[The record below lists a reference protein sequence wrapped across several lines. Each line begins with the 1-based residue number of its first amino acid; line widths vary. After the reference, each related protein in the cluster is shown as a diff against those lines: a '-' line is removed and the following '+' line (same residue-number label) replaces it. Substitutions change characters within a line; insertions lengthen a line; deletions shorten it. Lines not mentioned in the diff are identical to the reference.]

1 MKNMTLSN
9 IAKACEGELYLPEGF
24 SDREVDNI
32 TIDSR
37 TVSEGSLFVPVV
49 GARVDG
55 HTFIA
60 QVYDAGAVCTL
71 TERDLTE
78 EEKSVN
84 KPYIKVKSS
93 LLAIKQI
100 AAFYRNQLD
109 IKFIGITGS
118 VGKTSTKEII
128 SSVLDVKYNVLKT
141 QGNFNN
147 EIGVPLTIFR
157 IRDEHEIAVIEMGIN
172 SFGEMTRLSEIV
184 RPDIAVITN
193 IGVCH
198 LENLI
203 DRDGVLKA
211 KTEMFNNL
219 NDNAFVVLN
228 GDDDKLSTISEVDGT
243 KPIFYGIDN
252 KCEVYADNI
261 SSRGLKG
268 IECDLHIDNNVINV
282 LVPVPGKHM
291 LYNAMTATIIGNKLG
306 LNSEE
311 IKKGI
316 EKMETISGRFNIIEK
331 DDLTII
337 DDCYNANP
345 VSMKA
350 SLDVLNQ
357 ADTRKVAILGDMFEL
372 GEDEVRLHEEI
383 GRHIE
388 ETDIDVVICVGKL
401 SQNIKPQGK
410 TVYYFNTL
418 DDFFGRI
425 EELIFSKDTILIK
438 ASHGM
443 DFVKIVNYFKNF
455 F

>member
-1 MKNMTLSN
+1 MKNMTLGN
-9 IAKACEGELYLPEGF
+9 IAKACEGKLVLPEGF
-24 SDREVDNI
+24 VDNEVDNI

-37 TVSEGSLFVPVV
+37 AVTEGSLFIPIV

-55 HTFIA
+55 HSFISK
-60 QVYDAGAVCTL
+60 VYEDGAVCTL
-71 TERDLTE
+71 TERELTE
-78 EEKSVN
+78 EEKSAN
-84 KPYIKVKSS
+84 KPYIIVESS
-93 LLAIKQI
+93 LVAIKQI

-109 IKFIGITGS
+109 IKFVGITGS

-128 SSVLDVKYNVLKT
+128 SSVLDTKFNVLKT

-157 IRDEHEIAVIEMGIN
+157 IREEHEIAVVEMGIN
-172 SFGEMTRLSEIV
+172 NFGEMDRLSTIV
-184 RPDIAVITN
+184 RPDIGVITN

-219 NDNAFVVLN
+219 NNDAIIVLN
-228 GDDDKLSTISEVDGT
+228 GDDDKLATVNNVNGS

-252 KCEVYADNI
+252 KCEVFADNI
-261 SSRGLKG
+261 NSKGLKG
-268 IECDLHIDNNVINV
+268 IQCDLHLDEDVINV
-282 LVPVPGKHM
+282 LVPVPGRHM
-291 LYNAMTATIIGNKLG
+291 VYNAMTAAIIGKKLG
-306 LNSEE
+306 LTNEE
-311 IKKGI
+311 IKRGI

-331 DDLTII
+331 DDITVI

-372 GEDEVRLHEEI
+372 GDDEVKLHEEI
-383 GRHIE
+383 GQHIE
-388 ETDIDVVICVGKL
+388 GTNIDVIICIGNL
-401 SQNIKPQGK
+401 SKNIKPNGK
-410 TVYYFNTL
+410 VVFYFNTL
-418 DDFFGRI
+418 DDFFGRV

-443 DFVKIVNYFKNF
+443 EFKKIVDYFNNF

>member
-9 IAKACEGELYLPEGF
+9 IASACNGELNLPNGF
-24 SDREVDNI
+24 KDAEVENI

-37 TVSEGSLFVPVV
+37 TVSEGALFVPIV

-55 HTFIA
+55 HSFIS
-60 QVYDAGAVCTL
+60 QVYEDGAICTL

-78 EEKSVN
+78 EERAVN
-84 KPYIKVKSS
+84 KPYIKVEST
-93 LLAIKQI
+93 LIAIKKI

-109 IKFIGITGS
+109 IKVVGITGS

-128 SSVLDVKYNVLKT
+128 SSVLNVKYNILKT

-172 SFGEMTRLSEIV
+172 SFGEMTRLGEIV

-193 IGVCH
+193 IGICH

-203 DRDGVLKA
+203 DRDGVLRA
-211 KTEMFNNL
+211 KTEIFKNL
-219 NDNAFVVLN
+219 NENAIIVLN
-228 GDDDKLSTISEVDGT
+228 GDDDKLVTISDVNGM
-243 KPIFYGIDN
+243 KPIFYGIEN

-261 SSRGLKG
+261 ISRGLKG
-268 IECDLHIDNNVINV
+268 IECDLHIDNNDINM

-291 LYNAMTATIIGNKLG
+291 VYNAMTAAIIGSRLG
-306 LNSEE
+306 LTADE
-311 IKKGI
+311 IKQGI

-331 DDLTII
+331 DDITII

-350 SLDVLNQ
+350 SLDVLNL
-357 ADTRKVAILGDMFEL
+357 ADTRKIAILGDMFEL
-372 GEDEVRLHEEI
+372 GENEIKLHEEI
-383 GRHIE
+383 GKHIE
-388 ETDIDVVICVGKL
+388 GTNIDVIICIGNL
-401 SQNIKPQGK
+401 SRNIKPSGK
-410 TVYYFNTL
+410 VVYYFNNL

-443 DFVKIVNYFKNF
+443 EFIKIVNYFKNF

>member
-1 MKNMTLSN
+1 MKNLTLTN
-9 IAKACEGELYLPEGF
+9 IANACDGKLFLPDGF
-24 SDREVDNI
+24 VDKEIDNI

-37 TVSEGSLFVPVV
+37 TVTEGSLFVPIV

-55 HTFIA
+55 HTFISR
-60 QVYDAGAVCTL
+60 VYENGALCTL
-71 TERDLTE
+71 TERELTD
-78 EEKSVN
+78 EEKALN
-84 KPYIKVKSS
+84 KPYIMVESS
-93 LLAIKQI
+93 LIAIKQI

-109 IKFIGITGS
+109 IKVIGITGS

-128 SSVLDVKYNVLKT
+128 SSVLDTKYNVLKT

-157 IRDEHEIAVIEMGIN
+157 IRDEHQVAVVEMGIN
-172 SFGEMTRLSEIV
+172 NFEEMNRLSAIT
-184 RPDIAVITN
+184 RPDIGVITN
-193 IGVCH
+193 IGICH
-198 LENLI
+198 LENLG

-211 KTEMFNNL
+211 KTEMFNHL
-219 NDNAFVVLN
+219 NANASVVLN
-228 GDDDKLSTISEVDGT
+228 GDDDKLSTVVSVNGV

-252 KCEVYADNI
+252 DCDVYADNI
-261 SSRGLKG
+261 NGRGLKG
-268 IECDLHIDNNVINV
+268 IECDIHIEGDVISV
-282 LVPVPGKHM
+282 LVPIPGKHM
-291 LYNAMTATIIGNKLG
+291 VYNAMAAVIVGKKLN
-306 LNSEE
+306 LSNDE

-357 ADTRKVAILGDMFEL
+357 ADTRKIAILGDMFEL

-383 GRHIE
+383 GKHIE
-388 ETDIDVVICVGKL
+388 GTDIDVVICVGKL
-401 SQNIKPQGK
+401 SHNIKPQGK
-410 TVYYFNTL
+410 TVYYFNNL

-425 EELIFSKDTILIK
+425 EELIYSKDTILIK

-443 DFVKIVNYFKNF
+443 EFVKIVNYFNNF

>member
-24 SDREVDNI
+24 LDKEVDNV

-37 TVSEGSLFVPVV
+37 TVCEGSLFVPIV

-55 HTFIA
+55 HTFIS
-60 QVYDAGAVCTL
+60 QVYNAGAICTL
-71 TERDLTE
+71 TERELTD
-78 EEKSVN
+78 EEKSIN
-84 KPYIKVKSS
+84 KPYILVESS
-93 LLAIKQI
+93 LIAIKKI

-109 IKFIGITGS
+109 IKVVGITGS

-157 IRDEHEIAVIEMGIN
+157 IRDEHKIAVIEMGIN

-203 DRDGVLKA
+203 DRDGVLRA
-211 KTEMFNNL
+211 KTEIFKNL
-219 NDNAFVVLN
+219 NENAMVVLN
-228 GDDDKLSTISEVDGT
+228 GDDDKLSTVLDVDGT

-261 SSRGLKG
+261 NSRGLKG
-268 IECDLHIDNNVINV
+268 MECDIHIDNSIISV

-291 LYNAMTATIIGNKLG
+291 VYNAMTAAIIGNKLG
-306 LNSEE
+306 LNNDE
-311 IKKGI
+311 IKRGI

-331 DDLTII
+331 DDITII

-372 GEDEVRLHEEI
+372 GDNEAELHKEI
-383 GRHIE
+383 GDYIE
-388 ETDIDVVICVGKL
+388 KTNIDVIICIGNL
-401 SQNIKPQGK
+401 SKNIKPAGK
-410 TVYYFNTL
+410 VVFYFNNL

-443 DFVKIVNYFKNF
+443 EFVKIVNYFKNF

>member
-1 MKNMTLSN
+1 MKNLTLTN
-9 IAKACEGELYLPEGF
+9 IANACNGKLFLPKGF
-24 SDREVDNI
+24 ADKEIDNI

-37 TVSEGSLFVPVV
+37 TVTEGSLFIPIV

-55 HTFIA
+55 HSFIS
-60 QVYDAGAVCTL
+60 QVYENGAVCTL
-71 TERDLTE
+71 SERELTDK
-78 EEKSVN
+78 EKSAN
-84 KPYIKVKSS
+84 KPYILVESS
-93 LLAIKQI
+93 LMAIKQI

-109 IKFIGITGS
+109 IKVVGITGS

-157 IRDEHEIAVIEMGIN
+157 IREEHEVAVIEMGIN
-172 SFGEMTRLSEIV
+172 SFGEMNRLSAIV

-219 NDNAFVVLN
+219 NENAVVILN
-228 GDDDKLSTISEVDGT
+228 GDDDKLSTVTEVKGK
-243 KPIFYGIDN
+243 KPVLCGIDN
-252 KCEVYADNI
+252 KCDVYADNVT
-261 SSRGLKG
+261 SRGLKG
-268 IECDLHIDNNVINV
+268 IECNIYLDKDTINV
-282 LVPVPGKHM
+282 LVPIPGKHM
-291 LYNAMTATIIGNKLG
+291 VYNAMVAAAIGKELG
-306 LNSEE
+306 LSNDE
-311 IKKGI
+311 IKIGI

-331 DDLTII
+331 DDITII

-350 SLDVLNQ
+350 SLNVLSQ

-372 GEDEVRLHEEI
+372 GDNEVELHKEI
-383 GRHIE
+383 GDYIE
-388 ETDIDVVICVGKL
+388 GTNIDVIICVGNL
-401 SQNIKPQGK
+401 SKNINPSGK
-410 TVYYFNTL
+410 VVYYFNTL

-443 DFVKIVNYFKNF
+443 EFVKIVNYFKNF